1 MAKCIELQDF
11 KAFAVQKQKTLVINV
26 TVVIQIL
33 SMSKI
38 QGKKRQLLG
47 RKAIII
53 EIVTG
58 DKNCGYVVG
67 DFYFVVC

>member
-11 KAFAVQKQKTLVINV
+11 KAFAVQKQKALIINV

-38 QGKKRQLLG
+38 QGKKRQ
-47 RKAIII
+47 
-53 EIVTG
+53 
-58 DKNCGYVVG
+58 
-67 DFYFVVC
+67 

>member
-33 SMSKI
+33 SMSKL
-38 QGKKRQLLG
+38 QGKKRQ
-47 RKAIII
+47 
-53 EIVTG
+53 
-58 DKNCGYVVG
+58 
-67 DFYFVVC
+67 